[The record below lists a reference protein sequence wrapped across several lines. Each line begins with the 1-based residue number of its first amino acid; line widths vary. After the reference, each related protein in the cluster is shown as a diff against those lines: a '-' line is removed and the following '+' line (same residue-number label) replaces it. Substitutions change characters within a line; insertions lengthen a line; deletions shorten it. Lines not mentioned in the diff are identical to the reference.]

1 LVFINEKSGLMGS
14 RRVKEAGKKEEKPKE
29 EKKKELPKDKKVRKR
44 HEGIREI
51 VRISEVNLD
60 GNKKLG
66 VVLLGVKGI
75 GKSLARNIVVASGLD
90 PDSLLGSITEEQIK
104 KLEDAINDPSKYGVP
119 RYMIN
124 RRSEPATGEDQH
136 LVSSKLRFALKSD
149 VDFMRKIR
157 SYKGIRHELGLPV
170 RGQRT
175 RTSFRGG
182 KAVGVSKSKEARNV
196 ARKEASETA
205 GAKPAVPA
213 KEEKK

>member
-1 LVFINEKSGLMGS
+1 MGS
-14 RRVKEAGKKEEKPKE
+14 RRVKESGKKEEKPKE
-29 EKKKELPKDKKVRKR
+29 EAKKEVPKEKKVRKK

-51 VRISEVNLD
+51 VRVSEVNLD
-60 GNKKLG
+60 GNKKVG
-66 VVLLGVKGI
+66 VALLGVKGV
-75 GKSLARNIVVASGLD
+75 GKSLARNIAVASGLN
-90 PDSLLGSITEEQIK
+90 PDDLLGMLKEDQIK
-104 KLEDAINDPSKYGVP
+104 KLEDAISNPSKYGIP
-119 RYMIN
+119 SYMIN

-136 LVSSKLRFALKSD
+136 LVSSKLRFAVKSD
-149 VDFMRKIR
+149 IDSMRKIR

-196 ARKEASETA
+196 ARKAASEA
-205 GAKPAVPA
+205 PAAKPAA

>member
-1 LVFINEKSGLMGS
+1 MGS
-14 RRVKEAGKKEEKPKE
+14 RRVKEAGKKEEKPSE
-29 EKKKELPKDKKVRKR
+29 EKKKEVPKDKKVKRK

-51 VRISEVNLD
+51 VRVSEVNLD

-66 VVLLGVKGI
+66 SALLGVKGI
-75 GKSLARNIVVASGLD
+75 GKSLAQNIIIVSGLD
-90 PDSLLGSITEEQIK
+90 PNALLGSVTDEQVK
-104 KLEDAINDPSKYGVP
+104 KIEDAINNPSKYGIP
-119 RYMIN
+119 RYMLN
-124 RRSEPATGEDQH
+124 RRSEPLTGEDQH
-136 LVSSKLRFALKSD
+136 LVSSKLKFAVKSD
-149 VDFMRKIR
+149 IDFMRKIR

-196 ARKEASETA
+196 ARKEAATTTGKPEAKTE
-205 GAKPAVPA
+205 AKPAA